1 MSCAASPI
9 AVTGASGYL
18 GSWVV
23 HTLLS
28 EGEIVH
34 ATVRDPAREDRV
46 RHLHEMAAGLPGELK
61 LFAADLT
68 RDGGFEEAFSG
79 CEAVMHTAS
88 PFQVSGIKDPQAQLV
103 DPAVHGTERALRAVD
118 ACESVKKVVLTSSVA
133 AIYSD
138 ADELNATPGNVFTAD
153 RWNERSSLTHNP
165 YSFSKTQAER
175 RAWEM
180 SRAQSR
186 WTMTTVNPAFIMGP
200 PLSGRGDS
208 TSVNTI
214 RTMVRGLMAAGAPD
228 LSFGVVDVRDVAR
241 AHLVALAPEADGE
254 RLITCQGTMSMLE
267 MAATIDR
274 AFPSSF
280 RLPRRTLPKWLVWLF
295 GPLQGAERSFVKH
308 NVGHRLAFDNRRGKA
323 LGIEYREPID
333 TLRDMVEGMRTH
345 GLI

>member
-1 MSCAASPI
+1 
-9 AVTGASGYL
+9 
-18 GSWVV
+18 
-23 HTLLS
+23 
-28 EGEIVH
+28 
-34 ATVRDPAREDRV
+34 
-46 RHLHEMAAGLPGELK
+46 
-61 LFAADLT
+61 
-68 RDGGFEEAFSG
+68 
-79 CEAVMHTAS
+79 
-88 PFQVSGIKDPQAQLV
+88 
-103 DPAVHGTERALRAVD
+103 
-118 ACESVKKVVLTSSVA
+118 
-133 AIYSD
+133 
-138 ADELNATPGNVFTAD
+138 
-153 RWNERSSLTHNP
+153 
-165 YSFSKTQAER
+165 
-175 RAWEM
+175 
-180 SRAQSR
+180 
-186 WTMTTVNPAFIMGP
+186 
-200 PLSGRGDS
+200 
-208 TSVNTI
+208 
-214 RTMVRGLMAAGAPD
+214 MAAGAPD